1 MWRSQIWLG
10 KNPYCEPPLEDGKPL
25 FLTTP
30 LVLGSTKRLFHVF
43 MIFYADTSRFLKIL
57 HQERPSEVLQVCRL
71 HAFRS
76 LPKRQGKKRPFC
88 CQSSLAAKMAKNH
101 QKFGV
106 KAGKLIDI
114 LQSHGFTKVSAFFG
128 VAIFFWE
135 TWTTSRRCYFF
146 GDMAMGPNLQLFKI
160 TIQSSIV

>member
-1 MWRSQIWLG
+1 M
-10 KNPYCEPPLEDGKPL
+10 DVT
-25 FLTTP
+25 F
-30 LVLGSTKRLFHVF
+30 
-43 MIFYADTSRFLKIL
+43 RFLKIL

-76 LPKRQGKKRPFC
+76 LPKREGKKRPFC
-88 CQSSLAAKMAKNH
+88 RQSSLAAKMAKNH
-101 QKFGV
+101 QEFGV

-128 VAIFFWE
+128 VAIFSRE

-146 GDMAMGPNLQLFKI
+146 VEMAMGPNLQLLKI
-160 TIQSSIV
+160 TIQYRLVYEKNPELTRVPWPHTAKRQSRSFFLRNDYI